1 MPAETDYH
9 AAAVDMLGLAERER
23 VLPER
28 AVDYPAAVV
37 EWFLLGRLDEL
48 HLTGQRLTVGPG
60 FYVYVDEGDDPPV
73 YHDEEGLMS
82 VSFSNFAFDL
92 AAAER
97 LRGQHLTATGPVP
110 DAAAL
115 EWLGQQLKPGPVTR
129 TDGVEIHRFYGP
141 HEYATV
147 RWAPEGEAEWSL
159 QGDSEQ
165 TLAALRKLVDQAGG
179 VAPRGP
185 LSKLVRRT
193 RKR

>member
-1 MPAETDYH
+1 
-9 AAAVDMLGLAERER
+9 MLGLVAARER

-48 HLTGQRLTVGPG
+48 DVSDQRLTVGPG

-92 AAAER
+92 TAAER
-97 LRGQHLTATGPVP
+97 LRGRHLSATGPVP
-110 DAAAL
+110 NEASLA
-115 EWLGQQLKPGPVTR
+115 WLAERLRPGPVTR
-129 TDGVEIHRFYGP
+129 SEGIEIHRFYGP

-147 RWAPEGEAEWSL
+147 RWAPEGDAVWHLQADSPEALE
-159 QGDSEQ
+159 
-165 TLAALRKLVDQAGG
+165 ALREVVDRVGG

-185 LSKLVRRT
+185 LSKLMRRP
-193 RKR
+193 RKRAPRA